1 MRINIQTLGDTLA
14 HGDLN
19 ELQKNLILNQIQ
31 YMKVHNIHKIT
42 KTKLEN
48 VLFYNSVQSS
58 QNFTIENDEDNAKQ
72 IMKEIKKYEFIK

>member
-1 MRINIQTLGDTLA
+1 MKINIQTLGSTYA
-14 HGDLN
+14 HGNLT

-58 QNFTIENDEDNAKQ
+58 KNFNIQNDEDNARQ
-72 IMKEIKKYEFIK
+72 IMEEIKKYE